1 MVNCENCQREFRD
14 KRGLNGHL
22 QFSKCAATMQESAAA
37 ILQQPSSY
45 PSMDELARH
54 LDSHEDSIVERI
66 VQAVARLNQDASP
79 EHPPGFCQTAHCQ
92 QARLGHYQAIT
103 RAAGDKIF
111 SILSKAAKNLGH
123 YDVADEL
130 AREYMA
136 IAAGN
141 DYGPG
146 FYIGE
151 TRMYSSE
158 TLPPHQRQRMI
169 ARGELR

>member
-14 KRGLNGHL
+14 KRGLNGHI
-22 QFSKCAATMQESAAA
+22 QFSKCAATVQETASA
-37 ILQQPSSY
+37 ILQQPTSY
-45 PSMDELARH
+45 LSVDEFARL

-66 VQAVARLNQDASP
+66 VLALARLKQDASP
-79 EHPPGFCQTAHCQ
+79 EHPPGFCPTAHCR
-92 QARLGHYQAIT
+92 QAQVDHDQEIAK
-103 RAAGDKIF
+103 AAGDKIF
-111 SILSKAAKNLGH
+111 TTLNKAAQNLGH

-130 AREYMA
+130 AREYIA

-146 FYIGE
+146 FFVGTDRI
-151 TRMYSSE
+151 YSFE
-158 TLPPHQRQRMI
+158 TLPPDQRQRML